1 MVRWVHQKLK
11 GAVKGVVGD
20 VFDINT
26 VEKSSYCKYFCDKYL
41 PYQKRRKKGA
51 APLLYRSSTLLA
63 PFRTPCKGRG
73 EAPRPLR
80 SPLDPIILNP
90 DVSFL
95 IISSQD
101 F

>member
-1 MVRWVHQKLK
+1 MNGVVPDEARDKLISEIEEMLK

-51 APLLYRSSTLLA
+51 APP
-63 PFRTPCKGRG
+63 PFRTPCKGTS
-73 EAPRPLR
+73 A
-80 SPLDPIILNP
+80 LDPIILNP